1 MVPSYI
7 VVMEE
12 LPLTANGKVDRRAL
26 PEPDRYHREPEQE
39 FVGPRN
45 KTEEIVA
52 GIWSD
57 VLGIER
63 ISVVRDFFELGGHSL
78 LATQIISRV
87 RDAFQTELPLSSIFE
102 SPTVA
107 GLSQS
112 VAEAKKQ
119 GLEVSASVIRALPRK
134 RRRPTLV

>member
-1 MVPSYI
+1 
-7 VVMEE
+7 
-12 LPLTANGKVDRRAL
+12 VDRRAL
-26 PEPDRYHREPEQE
+26 PEPDRFLPELEQE
-39 FVGPRN
+39 FIGPRN
-45 KTEEIVA
+45 STEEIVA

-57 VLGIER
+57 VLGIDR

-107 GLSQS
+107 GLAQS
-112 VAEAKKQ
+112 VVEAQ
-119 GLEVSASVIRALPRK
+119 QQSLTVSVPAIRALPRK
-134 RRRPTLV
+134 RRRTTLV